1 MRRNKLTSLAMLAVA
16 LTVMACN
23 GNTVYHQ
30 YEHTPVEGWERTDTL
45 YYTIENIKAT
55 ADYQEEIGLRIN
67 GSYPFTSL
75 FLVVEQHIRSQNQSL
90 TSLNGTQR
98 KDTISCRFVDQE
110 GNIKGRGV
118 NYYQYNFMLTTLHL
132 NVGDTLDIRIHHNM
146 RRETLPGISD
156 IGIRLERQ

>member
-16 LTVMACN
+16 LLVMACN

-45 YYTIENIKAT
+45 HYTVENIKAT

-75 FLVVEQHIRSQNQSL
+75 FLVVEQHIRPGIQNL
-90 TSLNGTQR
+90 ASLNETLR
-98 KDTISCRFVDQE
+98 KDTINCKLVDQE
-110 GNIKGRGV
+110 GNIKGRGI
-118 NYYQYNFMLTTLHL
+118 NYYQYNFMLTMLHL

-146 RRETLPGISD
+146 RREILPGISEV
-156 IGIRLERQ
+156 GIRLERQ